1 MKQYIKVIWNK
12 GREWFVLFCIFAATF
27 SYAMFQGGF
36 VSWFLFYSFLP
47 FGLYAVA
54 VLLYPLK
61 KWNVTREMKLKP
73 RFAGDYLS
81 YDIHITRPSAF
92 PVYMAAVKEESNIL
106 DQEERTIYPLFER
119 NVVIPY
125 EKSFVERG
133 EYEFFTVSIE
143 ISDLL
148 GIVKKKAYYP
158 LKQRFIVYPQIYEID
173 IPFLLAG
180 IEEGKNE
187 VSTGNQSTTLVT
199 GIREY
204 QPGDRLG
211 SIDWKATARKA
222 TLISKEF
229 GHYHERSMIII
240 ADVMTSLYF
249 EERMSFLASM
259 LIHEEIKRK
268 KVDFLL
274 AGDALFSQKIS
285 EQNESDNLLHHLA
298 RAKPIS
304 NRTFEVEVKNIA
316 IQKQHSFMVIVSQ
329 VTGTLIGHI
338 QSKLRPHAKASLIV
352 VKDEGAGLSDEET
365 IIVNGIQSS
374 ALTIEVVN
382 IHLPLSS
389 KEVRAE
395 ISE

>member
-1 MKQYIKVIWNK
+1 
-12 GREWFVLFCIFAATF
+12 
-27 SYAMFQGGF
+27 MFQGGF

-47 FGLYAVA
+47 FELYAAA

-61 KWNVTREMKLKP
+61 KWNVTRDVKLQP
-73 RFAGDYLS
+73 RFAGDHLS
-81 YDIHITRPSAF
+81 YDIHITRSSSF
-92 PVYMAAVKEESNIL
+92 PVYMAAVKEESNFL
-106 DQEERTIYPLFER
+106 DQEERTIYPLFQR
-119 NVVIPY
+119 NAVIPY
-125 EKSFVERG
+125 KRSFVERG
-133 EYEFFTVSIE
+133 EYEFFTISIE
-143 ISDLL
+143 LSDLL

-158 LKQRFIVYPQIYEID
+158 LQQRFIVYPQIHEID

-240 ADVMTSLYF
+240 ADVISSLYF

-259 LIHEEIKRK
+259 LIHEETKRK

-274 AGDALFSQKIS
+274 AGDAIFLPKTS
-285 EQNESDNLLHHLA
+285 EQSESDNLLYHLA
-298 RAKPIS
+298 RAQPVN
-304 NRTFEVEVKNIA
+304 NRAFETELKSIA

-329 VTGTLIGHI
+329 VTGTLIGQV
-338 QSKLRPHAKASLIV
+338 QSKLSLHAKASIIV

-365 IIVNGIQSS
+365 VIVNRIQSS

-382 IHLPLSS
+382 IPLPLSS
-389 KEVRAE
+389 KG
-395 ISE
+395 SEGGNK

>member
-12 GREWFVLFCIFAATF
+12 CRDWFVLFCIFAATF

-61 KWNVTREMKLKP
+61 KWNVTRDVKLQP
-73 RFAGDYLS
+73 RFAGDHLS
-81 YDIHITRPSAF
+81 YDIHITRSSGF
-92 PVYMAAVKEESNIL
+92 PVYMAAVKEESNLL
-106 DQEERTIYPLFER
+106 DQEERTIYPLFQR
-119 NVVIPY
+119 NAVIPY
-125 EKSFVERG
+125 ERSFVERG
-133 EYEFFTVSIE
+133 EYELFTISIE
-143 ISDLL
+143 LSDLL

-158 LKQRFIVYPQIYEID
+158 MQQRFIVYPQTHEID

-240 ADVMTSLYF
+240 ADVISSLYF

-259 LIHEEIKRK
+259 LIHEETKRK
-268 KVDFLL
+268 KIDFLL
-274 AGDALFSQKIS
+274 AGDALFSPKAS
-285 EQNESDNLLHHLA
+285 EQSETDNLLYHLA
-298 RAKPIS
+298 RAQPIN
-304 NRTFEVEVKNIA
+304 NRAFETEFKSIA

-329 VTGTLIGHI
+329 VTGTLIGQI
-338 QSKLRPHAKASLIV
+338 QSKLSLHAKASIIV

-365 IIVNGIQSS
+365 VIVNGIQSS
-374 ALTIEVVN
+374 ALTVEVVN
-382 IHLPLSS
+382 IPLPLSS
-389 KEVRAE
+389 KG
-395 ISE
+395 SEGRNK